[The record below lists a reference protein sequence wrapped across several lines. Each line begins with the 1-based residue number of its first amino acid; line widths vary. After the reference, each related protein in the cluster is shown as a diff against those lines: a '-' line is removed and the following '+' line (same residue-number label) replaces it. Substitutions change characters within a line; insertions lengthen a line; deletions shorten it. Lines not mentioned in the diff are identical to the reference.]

1 MKVRKTTALALMIC
15 LMTSLYINVY
25 LYQKAVNQYQSLQ
38 AVRLDPTSARVYSAA
53 NALVPESRSG
63 VSRIVF
69 FGDSRI
75 ADWNP
80 LPNLENGQLLN
91 RGVPGE
97 TSAQAV
103 LRLKLDVLDLKPDIA
118 VVQTGI
124 NDLKSIGVFPERK
137 DEIVK
142 SCWENLNTIA
152 GQMIDQ
158 DVQLVILTI
167 VPPGPVDLFRRPMWS
182 KEIHQGVY
190 QVNEKIKRMQQQGIT
205 IVDCDVSL
213 AFGRGIKPEYAKD
226 TLHLNSEGYETLN
239 RSLSPVLRQLIQ
251 NSAELSN

>member
-91 RGVPGE
+91 RGVPG
-97 TSAQAV
+97 
-103 LRLKLDVLDLKPDIA
+103 
-118 VVQTGI
+118 
-124 NDLKSIGVFPERK
+124 
-137 DEIVK
+137 
-142 SCWENLNTIA
+142 
-152 GQMIDQ
+152 
-158 DVQLVILTI
+158 
-167 VPPGPVDLFRRPMWS
+167 
-182 KEIHQGVY
+182 
-190 QVNEKIKRMQQQGIT
+190 
-205 IVDCDVSL
+205 
-213 AFGRGIKPEYAKD
+213 
-226 TLHLNSEGYETLN
+226 
-239 RSLSPVLRQLIQ
+239 
-251 NSAELSN
+251 